1 MYSLVY
7 IPYNEED
14 DEEEE
19 EEKGSKKKK
28 KMKSKEKRKKEKEKK
43 AAELKSKNQKE
54 ETKLRP
60 GDLVIT
66 GSADSSIKI
75 WSLISGECFHVS
87 FDKYVFYVLIKL
99 ILLISYRLYS
109 HKLMFDYVSEF
120 GHRRL
125 FEITLDP

>member
-1 MYSLVY
+1 MVY

-43 AAELKSKNQKE
+43 AAELKSKNQKQ
-54 ETKLRP
+54 ETTLRP

-87 FDKYVFYVLIKL
+87 FAEDVSYVLITFSL
-99 ILLISYRLYS
+99 
-109 HKLMFDYVSEF
+109 
-120 GHRRL
+120 
-125 FEITLDP
+125 

>member
-19 EEKGSKKKK
+19 EEKGLRKKK
-28 KMKSKEKRKKEKEKK
+28 KMKSKEKRKKEKAKK
-43 AAELKSKNQKE
+43 AEELKSKNQNKE

-87 FDKYVFYVLIKL
+87 LI
-99 ILLISYRLYS
+99 ID
-109 HKLMFDYVSEF
+109 HNE
-120 GHRRL
+120 
-125 FEITLDP
+125 